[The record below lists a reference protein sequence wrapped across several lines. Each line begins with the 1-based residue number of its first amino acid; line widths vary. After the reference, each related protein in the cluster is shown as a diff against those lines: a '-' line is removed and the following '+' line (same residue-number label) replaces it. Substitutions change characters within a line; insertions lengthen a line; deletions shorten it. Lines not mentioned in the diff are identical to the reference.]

1 MRKKTDGQK
10 KTSPFRYGFGMFGTS
25 LPVNMFKSFAA
36 IYYVDMLGLAMTKY
50 SLVLF
55 IYTFI
60 DAIDNPIYGFL
71 SDRTNTKWGKRRPW
85 LVIGAPLLCLCFIL
99 FYNVPNAVVSNETML
114 FVYMLLMYILTGT
127 LDSLVNA
134 NYGALFPELF
144 RTDKERAKT
153 NGIRQVCQLLAM
165 AISIALTPMIAEKI
179 GYQITSLIYGLLAVA
194 VMIYS
199 FLGCKEEKIDA
210 ETYEPPKLI
219 PSIVALAKNPHF
231 WMFGLAG
238 AFYSAAFSLISQ
250 ALSFYV
256 KYTLGLTGTYT
267 TIMLAVVLG
276 VAVVGIFVWSQV
288 AKKVSVLKIW
298 RIGFVA
304 MALGFIPLYFAN
316 SLPFAIVVAAIM
328 GFCIAACLTTMDCI
342 GAKIVDD
349 DYHRHGIKRE
359 GLINSLVG
367 VMNRLNGLFTSLAFF
382 VASEAFGF
390 VSGDEPGDNPGMAA
404 KVLLCV
410 FPFVAMVLASII
422 SFFLKLPD
430 NNGIDPKA
438 LEDATSGIDAV
449 EPVAEG
455 PASET
460 NE

>member
-99 FYNVPNAVVSNETML
+99 FYNVPNAVVGNETML

-144 RTDKERAKT
+144 RTDNERAKT

-179 GYQITSLIYGLLAVA
+179 GYQLTSLIYGLLAVA

-210 ETYEPPKLI
+210 ATYEPPKLI

-349 DYHRHGIKRE
+349 DYRRHGIKRE

-438 LEDATSGIDAV
+438 LEDTASDTGAV
-449 EPVAEG
+449 ETVAEG
-455 PASET
+455 TASEI

>member
-1 MRKKTDGQK
+1 MSAKKDVQK
-10 KTSPFRYGFGMFGTS
+10 KTSPFRYGLGMFGTS
-25 LPVNMFKSFAA
+25 LPINMFKSFAA

-50 SLVLF
+50 SLILF

-99 FYNVPNAVVSNETML
+99 FYNVPNSVVGNETML

-165 AISIALTPMIAEKI
+165 AISIALTPMVSEKI
-179 GYQITSLIYGLLAVA
+179 GYQLTSLIYGLLAVA

-199 FLGCKEEKIDA
+199 FLGCREEKVDA
-210 ETYEPPKLI
+210 VTYEPPKLI
-219 PSIVALAKNPHF
+219 PSIVALVKNPHF

-256 KYTLGLTGTYT
+256 KYTLGLSGTYT

-276 VAVVGIFVWSQV
+276 VAVIGIFVWSQI

-304 MALGFIPLYFAN
+304 MAVAFIPLYFAN

-349 DYHRHGIKRE
+349 DFRRHGIKRE

-390 VSGDEPGDNPGMAA
+390 VSGDEPGDNPGLAA
-404 KVLLCV
+404 KILLCV
-410 FPFVAMVLASII
+410 FPFIAMVLASII

-430 NNGIDPKA
+430 NNDVGEKV
-438 LEDATSGIDAV
+438 LENATS
-449 EPVAEG
+449 EE
-455 PASET
+455 
-460 NE
+460 

>member
-99 FYNVPNAVVSNETML
+99 FYNVPNAVVANETLL

-210 ETYEPPKLI
+210 ATYEPPKLI

-276 VAVVGIFVWSQV
+276 VAVIGIFVWSQV

-304 MALGFIPLYFAN
+304 MAVGFIPLYFAN

-349 DYHRHGIKRE
+349 DYRRHGIKRE

-449 EPVAEG
+449 ATVSEG
-455 PASET
+455 TASET

>member
-99 FYNVPNAVVSNETML
+99 FYNVPNAVVANETLL

-179 GYQITSLIYGLLAVA
+179 GYQLTSLIYGLLAVA

-199 FLGCKEEKIDA
+199 FVGCKEEKIDA
-210 ETYEPPKLI
+210 ATYEPPKLI
-219 PSIVALAKNPHF
+219 PSIVALATNPHF

-256 KYTLGLTGTYT
+256 KYTLGLSGTYT

-276 VAVVGIFVWSQV
+276 VAVIGIFVWSQV

-298 RIGFVA
+298 RIGFVS
-304 MALGFIPLYFAN
+304 MAVGFIPLYFAN

-349 DYHRHGIKRE
+349 DYRRHGIKRE

-390 VSGDEPGDNPGMAA
+390 VSGDEPGENPGMAA

-438 LEDATSGIDAV
+438 LEDATSGID
-449 EPVAEG
+449 VATVSEG
-455 PASET
+455 TAGET

>member
-1 MRKKTDGQK
+1 MSAKKDVQK
-10 KTSPFRYGFGMFGTS
+10 KTSPFRYGLGMFGTS
-25 LPVNMFKSFAA
+25 LPINMFKSFAA

-50 SLVLF
+50 SLILF

-99 FYNVPNAVVSNETML
+99 FYNVPNSVVGNETML

-165 AISIALTPMIAEKI
+165 AISIALTPMVSEKI
-179 GYQITSLIYGLLAVA
+179 GYQLTSLIYGLLAVA

-199 FLGCKEEKIDA
+199 FLGCREEKVDA
-210 ETYEPPKLI
+210 VTYEPPKLI
-219 PSIVALAKNPHF
+219 PSIVALVKNPHF

-256 KYTLGLTGTYT
+256 KYTLGLSGTYT

-276 VAVVGIFVWSQV
+276 VAVIGIFVWSQI

-304 MALGFIPLYFAN
+304 MAVAFIPLYFAN

-349 DYHRHGIKRE
+349 DFRRHGIKRE

-390 VSGDEPGDNPGMAA
+390 VSGDEPGDNPGLAA
-404 KVLLCV
+404 KILLCV
-410 FPFVAMVLASII
+410 FPFIAMVLASII

-430 NNGIDPKA
+430 NNDVCEKV
-438 LEDATSGIDAV
+438 LENATS
-449 EPVAEG
+449 EE
-455 PASET
+455 
-460 NE
+460 

>member
-99 FYNVPNAVVSNETML
+99 FYNVPNAVVGNETML

-144 RTDKERAKT
+144 RTDNERAKT

-179 GYQITSLIYGLLAVA
+179 GYQLTSLIYGLLAVA

-210 ETYEPPKLI
+210 ATYEPPKLI

-349 DYHRHGIKRE
+349 DYRRHGIKRE

-438 LEDATSGIDAV
+438 LEDAASDTGAV
-449 EPVAEG
+449 ETVAEG
-455 PASET
+455 TASEI

>member
-1 MRKKTDGQK
+1 MRKKTDGQN

-99 FYNVPNAVVSNETML
+99 FYNVPNAVVDNQTML
-114 FVYMLLMYILTGT
+114 FVYLLLMYILTGT

-144 RTDKERAKT
+144 RTDNERAKT

-179 GYQITSLIYGLLAVA
+179 GYQLTSLIYGLLAVA

-210 ETYEPPKLI
+210 ATYEPPKLI

-304 MALGFIPLYFAN
+304 MAVGFIPLYFAN

-349 DYHRHGIKRE
+349 DYRRHGIKRE

-449 EPVAEG
+449 ETVAEG
-455 PASET
+455 TASEI